1 MTALL
6 TVKYSMSYGG
16 GGGGGGVN
24 SEMPLFLLFRN
35 SYFKRLEF

>member
-16 GGGGGGVN
+16 GGGGKFRDATFPTFQ
-24 SEMPLFLLFRN
+24 EFLL
-35 SYFKRLEF
+35 